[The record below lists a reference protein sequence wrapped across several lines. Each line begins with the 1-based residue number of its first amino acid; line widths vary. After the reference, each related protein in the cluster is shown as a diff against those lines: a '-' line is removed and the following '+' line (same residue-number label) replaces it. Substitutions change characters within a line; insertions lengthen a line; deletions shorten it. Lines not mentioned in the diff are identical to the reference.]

1 MWSSPWA
8 FATPYAVVIPVTMV
22 RGYGTVKAPETVG
35 FPRTKERGLGFSFLE
50 YEVKG
55 FFAVCVGRDATRV
68 PYTVAIT

>member
-1 MWSSPWA
+1 
-8 FATPYAVVIPVTMV
+8 MV